1 MNKNTINANEYL
13 VSVYEQRCPTCGEI
27 MTVERIF
34 YDKNDGFDLI
44 FKCENDDH
52 NTTYLCII
60 QDKSMLYIKPNFK
73 SHDIPA
79 PKNNS
84 WETMWF

>member
-34 YDKNDGFDLI
+34 YNKNTGLDLI
-44 FKCENDDH
+44 FKCENDD
-52 NTTYLCII
+52 TYLCVT
-60 QDKSMLYIKPNFK
+60 QDKSIVHIKPNFK
-73 SHDIPA
+73 SYDIPA

-84 WETMWF
+84 WEKIWF